1 MIKQNNRKKFL
12 AVSLGLLNLLSSNL
26 VSLANEATIEGQSLT
41 SSSQS
46 KTLSGEV
53 ISVSAGASASGAID
67 RGFSSDT
74 AQVGDRG
81 SLVLLQSVNGIPSGS
96 RVEFVV
102 GYVKSAKNFRFE
114 SPGEMRLDVVSIT
127 RPDGSRATLNGQA
140 YVVTNPSE
148 TVLKGATTGDR
159 VKKTAKKAAIGAGV
173 GAAVGALSSLG
184 RGGWSPGRGAW
195 TGAAIGGGTGVAA
208 AAVSKGEDVR
218 INANSRAFLKFGKGS
233 QLNFN

>member
-1 MIKQNNRKKFL
+1 MSKKFFAL
-12 AVSLGLLNLLSSNL
+12 SLTLLTLCAGSLSSFAEIDSQQL
-26 VSLANEATIEGQSLT
+26 PSG
-41 SSSQS
+41 SQS

-53 ISVSAGASASGAID
+53 ISVVSGANATGTID

-81 SLVLLQSVNGIPSGS
+81 TLTLSQSVNGIPAGS
-96 RVEFVV
+96 TVEFVV
-102 GYVKSAKNFRFE
+102 GYVKPAKNFKFE
-114 SPGEMRLDVVSIT
+114 SGGEIRLDAISVT

-148 TVLKGATTGDR
+148 VVLKGSTTGER
-159 VKKTAKKAAIGAGV
+159 VKQTAKKAAIGAGV
-173 GAAVGALSSLG
+173 GAAVGALTSLG

-195 TGAAIGGGTGVAA
+195 TGAAIGGGTGLVG
-208 AAVSKGEDVR
+208 AAVAKGDDIR
-218 INANSRAFLKFGKGS
+218 INANSRAYLKFAKNT